1 MLPFGLTTDVSA
13 GALAAGAG
21 GALGAAPASGGV
33 IAGGETGGF
42 AHELKAVAGQALAQD
57 GGTAGQAG
65 AAESAL
71 ETLQL
76 LKTSAELPEGAVLP
90 QDVVPGTLPEV
101 AVLEEDQQMPVA
113 EAGVDVAETEDTSQ
127 PAAPAGEIS
136 LAALAP
142 AHMGAVMS
150 PAVSPDGAVLPQV
163 AVPSVEAGAGGVAPP
178 AIGQATG
185 SAAGAVPGA
194 APVTPTPAQPSQS
207 ASSGMTPPATAAA
220 TPQTAGEGVPAGLP
234 SQPAGESLQ
243 QVAAPAGRRWQTEL
257 PQEFRAPSTVP
268 AQPRPAGP
276 VPTVEMQLPAVATAG
291 AAGTPAAGLNPP
303 PVVQVTAAAPV
314 QQAVTDVSG
323 SMTGGTPTAA
333 LQSQTAADFMTKAP
347 STPVQPVASQGI
359 GAMPADGQ
367 APVSQAVGAPAA
379 APAVVSTAGQPAVQ
393 PQVLT
398 QVQTSAAT
406 GETPVVAVPELD
418 AALDQDIDGDV
429 LPLKPLSAD
438 TAPATGAKPAAAGG
452 TGTAGPANAERGP
465 GAPQNTAAA
474 MAAPVAAAA
483 LAPAL
488 SEEAELPPGVLEPE
502 TGSEF
507 TTATVRGGD
516 MSGAMRTES
525 LQTPNQAQSTQVA
538 TQVAAEIV
546 RNLKNG
552 QTQFQMRFDPPELGR
567 VEVNMRVAAD
577 GSVQA
582 HLIVER
588 PETLDMFLRDQRG
601 LERALEAAGLNPGS
615 DNLQFSLKQ
624 DGGQDMAGGQDNRNG
639 SGGAD
644 EGVADGAGE
653 ADPDVSDRVRLM
665 LAEQRGGLDMKV

>member
-13 GALAAGAG
+13 GALAAGGG

-33 IAGGETGGF
+33 IAGGEAGGF

-57 GGTAGQAG
+57 GAKAGQAG

-76 LKTSAELPEGAVLP
+76 LKSSAELPEGTVLP
-90 QDVVPGTLPEV
+90 QDAVPETLPEV
-101 AVLEEDQQMPVA
+101 AVPEEGQQMPVA
-113 EAGVDVAETEDTSQ
+113 EAGVEVAETDDVSL
-127 PAAPAGEIS
+127 PATPAGEIT

-142 AHMGAVMS
+142 AHMGVVMS
-150 PAVSPDGAVLPQV
+150 PAVSAGAAVVPQV
-163 AVPSVEAGAGGVAPP
+163 TGPSVDTGAGGALP
-178 AIGQATG
+178 QTG
-185 SAAGAVPGA
+185 GLAAGVGAGAVSGA
-194 APVTPTPAQPSQS
+194 APATPIPAQPSQS
-207 ASSGMTPPATAAA
+207 ASSGAASPA
-220 TPQTAGEGVPAGLP
+220 TPQQVGEGVQTGPL
-234 SQPAGESLQ
+234 SQSSGEPLQ
-243 QVAAPAGRRWQTEL
+243 QATAPAGRRWQTEL
-257 PQEFRAPSTVP
+257 PQEFRAPTTVP
-268 AQPRPAGP
+268 VQSRPAGP

-291 AAGTPAAGLNPP
+291 AAGTPATGVKP
-303 PVVQVTAAAPV
+303 PVVQVTAAAPA
-314 QQAVTDVSG
+314 QQTVTDTSG
-323 SMTGGTPTAA
+323 PMTGGAPSAV
-333 LQSQTAADFMTKAP
+333 LQSQTVADVMTKAP
-347 STPVQPVASQGI
+347 SAPVQQIAGQGL
-359 GAMPADGQ
+359 GSKPADGQ
-367 APVSQAVGAPAA
+367 GGVTQAAGAPAA
-379 APAVVSTAGQPAVQ
+379 APAVVANAGQSAVQ
-393 PQVLT
+393 PQI
-398 QVQTSAAT
+398 QIPAAT
-406 GETPVVAVPELD
+406 DDAPVVVASGLD
-418 AALDQDIDGDV
+418 VALDQDIDGDA

-438 TAPATGAKPAAAGG
+438 TAPATGAKPAAGAGA
-452 TGTAGPANAERGP
+452 GTAGSANSDRGSS
-465 GAPQNTAAA
+465 AAQNTAAGL
-474 MAAPVAAAA
+474 AAPVAAAA
-483 LAPAL
+483 LAPVL
-488 SEEAELPPGVLEPE
+488 SEEGDLPPGVLELE
-502 TGSEF
+502 AGSEF

-601 LERALEAAGLNPGS
+601 LERALEAAGLNPDS

-624 DGGQDMAGGQDNRNG
+624 DGGQDMAGDQENRNG
-639 SGGAD
+639 SGSAD
-644 EGVADGAGE
+644 EGSADGAGD
-653 ADPDVSDRVRLM
+653 ADPEVSDRVRLM